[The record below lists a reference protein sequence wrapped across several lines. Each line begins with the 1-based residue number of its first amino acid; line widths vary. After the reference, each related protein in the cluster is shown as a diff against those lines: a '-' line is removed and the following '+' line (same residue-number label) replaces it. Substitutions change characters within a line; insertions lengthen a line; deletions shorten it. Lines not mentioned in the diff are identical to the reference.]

1 MLNSGGHLW
10 RYHVTA
16 IMGFLVAVV
25 PFLGFPGSWRQVMF
39 AVLGV
44 LLIGVSLTGSH
55 RVRAKK
61 NNPDLDLKK
70 TEETTQP
77 KNNEEGKTTPEVSA
91 GLDLGAG
98 EELEIE
104 NRSGLSEPDQDQ
116 NQDLEQAGRKDGK
129 KKRSR
134 KIKKSEN

>member
-10 RYHVTA
+10 RYRVTA

-77 KNNEEGKTTPEVSA
+77 KNNEEGKTTPEVFV
-91 GLDLGAG
+91 GLDLGVE

-104 NRSGLSEPDQDQ
+104 DRSGLSESDQDQ
-116 NQDLEQAGRKDGK
+116 NQDLGPGEGQDEK

-134 KIKKSEN
+134 KNKKSEN